1 MLPPL
6 PGRTLCAREAARC
19 ALSHPAGR
27 ERPLTTTP
35 PSLFSTCFLEQQ
47 KMNRSQGSVSFRD
60 VTVGFTQEE
69 WQQLDPAQRTLYRD
83 VTLENYSHLVSV
95 GYCVTKPEVI
105 FKLEQGE
112 EPWLEEE
119 SRSQSHPGES
129 HPALHSHLSM
139 LFQDQ
144 KKMNRSQ
151 GSVSFRDVTVGFTQ
165 EEWQHLDPA
174 QKTLY
179 RDVMLENCSLFISV
193 EFWKVHDL
201 MKKSQENQDQHLW
214 QVDFINNKTLSK
226 AIID

>member
-129 HPALHSHLSM
+129 HPGPVPSPLEQSTSREIRGNKLQEAESCLEENTPVTSDFSPEH
-139 LFQDQ
+139 Q
-144 KKMNRSQ
+144 RSGRGPQ
-151 GSVSFRDVTVGFTQ
+151 RSRF
-165 EEWQHLDPA
+165 
-174 QKTLY
+174 
-179 RDVMLENCSLFISV
+179 
-193 EFWKVHDL
+193 
-201 MKKSQENQDQHLW
+201 
-214 QVDFINNKTLSK
+214 
-226 AIID
+226 

>member
-129 HPALHSHLSM
+129 HPD
-139 LFQDQ
+139 FFI
-144 KKMNRSQ
+144 
-151 GSVSFRDVTVGFTQ
+151 VS
-165 EEWQHLDPA
+165 
-174 QKTLY
+174 
-179 RDVMLENCSLFISV
+179 
-193 EFWKVHDL
+193 DL
-201 MKKSQENQDQHLW
+201 MEKSQENQDQHLW
-214 QVDFINNKTLSK
+214 KIDFINSKTLSK
-226 AIID
+226 ERNNTLGKTFYKVNTNPVSSRTIPELT